1 MKLEKVLDQLNSFE
15 KNSFLKLINDIVSEE
30 TSNKK
35 EIEKVLSNETN
46 KDLKNVENIN
56 VAKIFALIE
65 NEYTKCIK
73 NEFVNTSSQ
82 LDIIIDILIRDGN
95 CIMKLDWFSRL
106 YEEEIKQ
113 INKKVKALK
122 IEFES
127 EKSNIDEQR
136 KRDYKIYKSCL
147 EVAYNN
153 DIENNSDRKV
163 TIDEL
168 SILLAL
174 SNGLDLSQEEIKL
187 INYMILPIEKHLID
201 DVVNNLKNTGV
212 ILYSK
217 KQNTIYIADEVV
229 RCLRK
234 VRGKQ
239 VADKFFRRVLKLLR
253 EPQINLI
260 CRKHNIDWKASYD
273 EKVKSIINQGIL
285 FSKVLSEDAFREGTN
300 LTEKKNTL
308 NEICNKGLNISPALK
323 GKTLEEKIDNLIE
336 YFDNV
341 ERDEKVG
348 ISIDGY
354 EKLLIDLG
362 NGITKL
368 NQIIKS
374 EFELQEED
382 VLKSNL
388 LLDYNIK
395 PRDIIEL
402 IDLKELESFCK
413 EKEIKTRSHLITN
426 ILEAYKDSENLFLEN
441 YVNIGLRKLNEL
453 KENNITI
460 KESELGVKFE
470 DLTKKILAH
479 LGFNVDE
486 KLRKQINTKKD
497 KIDILINLGNNDLI
511 LVECKTLKESGYN
524 KFSSVSR
531 QLKSYAQLVKKNEY
545 NVIKSLLI
553 APEFSDDFISECELE
568 YELNLSLITAES
580 LIKIHEGFKETK
592 MKELPF
598 KLLMRD
604 VLIQEDRILKAIKR

>member
-1 MKLEKVLDQLNSFE
+1 M
-15 KNSFLKLINDIVSEE
+15 
-30 TSNKK
+30 
-35 EIEKVLSNETN
+35 
-46 KDLKNVENIN
+46 
-56 VAKIFALIE
+56 
-65 NEYTKCIK
+65 
-73 NEFVNTSSQ
+73 
-82 LDIIIDILIRDGN
+82 
-95 CIMKLDWFSRL
+95 
-106 YEEEIKQ
+106 
-113 INKKVKALK
+113 
-122 IEFES
+122 
-127 EKSNIDEQR
+127 
-136 KRDYKIYKSCL
+136 
-147 EVAYNN
+147 
-153 DIENNSDRKV
+153 
-163 TIDEL
+163 
-168 SILLAL
+168 
-174 SNGLDLSQEEIKL
+174 
-187 INYMILPIEKHLID
+187 
-201 DVVNNLKNTGV
+201 
-212 ILYSK
+212 
-217 KQNTIYIADEVV
+217 
-229 RCLRK
+229 
-234 VRGKQ
+234 
-239 VADKFFRRVLKLLR
+239 
-253 EPQINLI
+253 
-260 CRKHNIDWKASYD
+260 
-273 EKVKSIINQGIL
+273 
-285 FSKVLSEDAFREGTN
+285 
-300 LTEKKNTL
+300 
-308 NEICNKGLNISPALK
+308 
-323 GKTLEEKIDNLIE
+323 
-336 YFDNV
+336 
-341 ERDEKVG
+341 
-348 ISIDGY
+348 
-354 EKLLIDLG
+354 DLG